1 MPKSSTTTPTQV
13 AAADDSDDLDMNADE
28 LFAMLSPEFLE
39 FKCLEFKS
47 GKFEPDETSQLA
59 RMFTDVTH
67 GGIAEAQR
75 ESALH
80 LAQALI
86 RDVAELTRSAVAA
99 ADETLASLD
108 LPWAL
113 EAVEQGADF
122 IGMILWPK
130 SKRSIDFA
138 LAREIASIAKEGGA
152 TPVGVFVD
160 ESVDAI
166 VSACKD
172 VGIDHAQLHG
182 DGARLSLKD
191 LPMSIK
197 AIWVVNA
204 DKDGVIVTPLPGDED
219 ALMKQRTDA
228 MGANPVTAAVDFV
241 KGPRRVVDW
250 ILVDGET
257 AGSGETYD
265 WTNLKP
271 PRGASRKGW
280 LLAGGL
286 DPENVAEAVAVCKPT
301 GVDVASGVT
310 DDSGVKKDASKVE
323 AFIKNAKK

>member
-1 MPKSSTTTPTQV
+1 MSAMSAATALRV
-13 AAADDSDDLDMNADE
+13 AAAPRVCRALR
-28 LFAMLSPEFLE
+28 
-39 FKCLEFKS
+39 
-47 GKFEPDETSQLA
+47 A
-59 RMFTDVTH
+59 RR
-67 GGIAEAQR
+67 AASR
-75 ESALH
+75 PARAL
-80 LAQALI
+80 
-86 RDVAELTRSAVAA
+86 VVAA
-99 ADETLASLD
+99 AGKPPLVKVCGVTSVADC
-108 LPWAL
+108 AL
-113 EAVEQGADF
+113 AVEQGADF

>member
-1 MPKSSTTTPTQV
+1 
-13 AAADDSDDLDMNADE
+13 
-28 LFAMLSPEFLE
+28 
-39 FKCLEFKS
+39 
-47 GKFEPDETSQLA
+47 
-59 RMFTDVTH
+59 
-67 GGIAEAQR
+67 
-75 ESALH
+75 
-80 LAQALI
+80 
-86 RDVAELTRSAVAA
+86 
-99 ADETLASLD
+99 
-108 LPWAL
+108 
-113 EAVEQGADF
+113 
-122 IGMILWPK
+122 
-130 SKRSIDFA
+130 
-138 LAREIASIAKEGGA
+138 
-152 TPVGVFVD
+152 
-160 ESVDAI
+160 
-166 VSACKD
+166 
-172 VGIDHAQLHG
+172 
-182 DGARLSLKD
+182 
-191 LPMSIK
+191 MSIK